1 MGFVKIFDKKIGL
14 NEPVFIIGE
23 VGVNHIGN
31 MNIAQKLIDIGASAK
46 VDAIKFQAYRTE
58 RLISAD
64 DPYWRERLKPKELSF
79 HDIKKLKERCADKS
93 IPFLCTAHEEESADF
108 LESIG
113 VEVFKIGSGEVA
125 NLPFLRYVAKKG
137 KPIIL
142 STGMY
147 TLSDIE
153 KAIKAIVST
162 GNENIVLLHCV
173 TNYPT
178 KPEEVNLKFINTLT
192 RTFGFPVGYS
202 DHTFGYEIPLAAVS
216 LGAVMLEKHITL
228 DHNMKGSADHQVSCE
243 PDELISMVESIRK
256 VECALGNGIKRLN
269 IAEIENKKIF
279 RKSVVAVRT
288 VKAGDIIKE
297 EDLCLKRPG
306 TGIKPELLSLLVG
319 KVARQD
325 IEKDSLINWEAL

>member
-1 MGFVKIFDKKIGL
+1 MKTIEILSKKIGP
-14 NEPVFIIGE
+14 NNPVFIIGE

-153 KAIKAIVST
+153 KAIEAIVST

-178 KPEEVNLKFINTLT
+178 KPEEVNLKFISTLA
-192 RTFGFPVGYS
+192 RAFGFPVGYS
-202 DHTFGYEIPLAAVS
+202 DHAFGYEIPLAAVS
-216 LGAVMLEKHITL
+216 LGAVMIEKHITL

-256 VECALGNGIKRLN
+256 VECALGNGIKKLN
-269 IAEIENKKIF
+269 NAEIENKKMF
-279 RKSVVAVRT
+279 RKSVVAART
-288 VKAGDIIKE
+288 VKAGAIIKE

-306 TGIKPELLSLLVG
+306 TGIKPELLPLLVG

-325 IEKDSLINWEAL
+325 IEKDSLVDWEAL